1 MAKGLR
7 EHEIFDLLCDGNV
20 SELDFSDEETED
32 QFDNEELQRL
42 LNDFEQWDDQ
52 DELNETEKIPK
63 NNIDKF
69 IKVRPL
75 YDAINKKCNSLPVE
89 RRLSVDEQMVP
100 YKGHLQMKQYV
111 KGKPC
116 PWGIKAFLLCGES
129 GMVYNILLYQGA
141 TTELDTSTQK
151 QFGLGASVV
160 LHLTKHLEK
169 NRHFLFFDNFFS
181 TFNLFEQLQANQIYS
196 VGTIRTNRFA
206 NPPLLTDKQLAK
218 MGRGTAFEI
227 STNMENCN
235 LCMVKWYDTRSVTL
249 VSNYIGS
256 GQLDTVRRWDKKLKM
271 YVNIERPE
279 IITAYNTSMGGVDKV
294 DQLISYYRTFIRSKK
309 WTLRMIVHAFDLI
322 VVNCWIQYKKDADHY
337 NVNKNKRKDLLHFRM
352 ALAEN
357 LIKVGQNVPIKRRG
371 RPRADTG
378 DNNEVSTIPK
388 VRKVDSS
395 QPTDDVRKDKFDH
408 FPEFDTKGHT
418 SRCKNPGCKRKTHIF
433 CIKCNIHL
441 CLDGTSNCFYNFHQ

>member
-7 EHEIFDLLCDGNV
+7 EHEIFDLLCDGNI

-32 QFDNEELQRL
+32 QFDNEELQQL

-52 DELNETEKIPK
+52 DELDETE
-63 NNIDKF
+63 NKF

-151 QFGLGASVV
+151 KFGLGAS
-160 LHLTKHLEK
+160 
-169 NRHFLFFDNFFS
+169 
-181 TFNLFEQLQANQIYS
+181 LQANQIYS

-206 NPPLLTDKQLAK
+206 DPPLLTDKQLAK

-227 STNMENCN
+227 STKMENCN

-256 GQLDTVRRWDKKLKM
+256 GQMDTVRRWDKKLKM

-294 DQLISYYRTFIRSKK
+294 DQLISYYRTFISSKK

-337 NVNKNKRKDLLHFRM
+337 NVNKNKIKDLLHFRM